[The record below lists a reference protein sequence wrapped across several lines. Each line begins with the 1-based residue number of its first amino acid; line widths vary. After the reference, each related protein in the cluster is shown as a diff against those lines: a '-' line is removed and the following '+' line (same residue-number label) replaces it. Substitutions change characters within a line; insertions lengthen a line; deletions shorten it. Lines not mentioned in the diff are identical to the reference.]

1 MLPVVALLNGWV
13 ASERW
18 PLRTLRVQGSLHN
31 VDEQLLRATV
41 LPYAKRGFF
50 AVPLEQAQEAVAR
63 LPWVERAEVRKHWPD
78 VLEVRVVEH
87 RPFARWGNDQLLSEH
102 GRLFPVNG
110 IRVPA
115 KLPTLGGPATRVHD
129 VVALYNESRALFAS
143 TGRDVRALRLDA
155 RGRITTQQGDLLQP
169 AVTLPAGTKESDVQ
183 IGSDGTISVANR
195 QVGRIQLMTVRSP
208 QGLQSAGDN
217 LFRATTASGAATALP
232 GGRLTQGAVEA
243 SNVDVADTMTEMMD
257 AQRSYQLASKAIQ
270 MQDQLL
276 QIANSVKS

>member
-1 MLPVVALLNGWV
+1 MLEGLYSAAAGMQAQTQRMDTVANDLANVNTNGYKRERVAFRDLLYV
-13 ASERW
+13 RDASGN
-18 PLRTLRVQGSLHN
+18 VQSGAGAA
-31 VDEQLLRATV
+31 ATTIG
-41 LPYAKRGFF
+41 RGFTQG
-50 AVPLEQAQEAVAR
+50 AVRETGNPLDLAIENGGFLQVR
-63 LPWVERAEVRKHWPD
+63 RAD
-78 VLEVRVVEH
+78 GTTAL
-87 RPFARWGNDQLLSEH
+87 
-102 GRLFPVNG
+102 
-110 IRVPA
+110 
-115 KLPTLGGPATRVHD
+115 TRD
-129 VVALYNESRALFAS
+129 
-143 TGRDVRALRLDA
+143 GALRLDA

-169 AVTLPAGTKESDVQ
+169 AVTLPAGTKESDVR
-183 IGSDGTISVANR
+183 IGSDGTISVGNR

-217 LFRATTASGAATALP
+217 LFRATAASGAATALP